1 MFSGI
6 IETTGTITKIDT
18 IAEGVRLRLQT
29 NLLTQE
35 ISLGES
41 ICTNG
46 ACLTVTA
53 IEADQLSFDVSAES
67 LRRTTLGELQVGD
80 SVNLERSLRLEDRPV
95 RPSGLGS
102 C

>member
-18 IAEGVRLRLQT
+18 IAEGVRLRLRT
-29 NLLTQE
+29 SIPIQE
-35 ISLGES
+35 ISQGES

-53 IEADQLSFDVSAES
+53 IEADQL
-67 LRRTTLGELQVGD
+67 EL
-80 SVNLERSLRLEDRPV
+80 
-95 RPSGLGS
+95 
-102 C
+102 

>member
-53 IEADQLSFDVSAES
+53 IEADQLSLTF
-67 LRRTTLGELQVGD
+67 Q
-80 SVNLERSLRLEDRPV
+80 RSRCDARPWEN
-95 RPSGLGS
+95 SKLAIA
-102 C
+102 

>member
-6 IETTGTITKIDT
+6 IETTGTIHEDIPPCPKGCASVYGPIFPS
-18 IAEGVRLRLQT
+18 
-29 NLLTQE
+29 QE
-35 ISLGES
+35 ISPGES

-67 LRRTTLGELQVGD
+67 LRRTTLEHFKLAMV
-80 SVNLERSLRLEDRPV
+80 
-95 RPSGLGS
+95 
-102 C
+102 